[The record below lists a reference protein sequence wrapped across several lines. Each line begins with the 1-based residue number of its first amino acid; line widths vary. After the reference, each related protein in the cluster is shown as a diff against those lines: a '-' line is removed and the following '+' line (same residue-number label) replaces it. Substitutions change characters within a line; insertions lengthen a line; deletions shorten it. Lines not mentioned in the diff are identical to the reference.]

1 MKNDIKCRLKKLRNF
16 IYDEKT
22 REKCRLQ
29 NEKHKNTFTRN
40 RKIPFYDILLM
51 TLNKQ
56 GKNISFEIRDYE
68 LNKKG
73 EKRVNYTD
81 EAYLKQRRN
90 LNPDVFKEMNILYL
104 KDFYE
109 KPKYIKKK
117 KGYILCAIDGSKI
130 EIPNTPKNRKVFGSE
145 ENQYKR
151 NTARA
156 LISGIYD
163 VENHFFLNVQIN
175 RTDSKE
181 INLAKENIV
190 EGSKIIGKNKEIL
203 IFDRN
208 YPSMEFFNWL
218 EENEKKFVMRLSSND
233 YIKERE
239 SMKSN
244 DEEKNI
250 EYTYARLNKIKKL
263 NNAMYEKIK
272 DKKGITLRITKIRID
287 NKKEE
292 YLISNLSKEDFTE
305 EDLKEIYEKRWKIES
320 SYNSIKNKLKIES
333 FSGNLPQFIYQDIYA
348 QIVVYNQIQDM
359 LNTGRKIKKTLKG
372 KEYKINE
379 GKAIGL
385 FKEKYIKIMLIN
397 DVAEAIKE
405 LEKLEKEMEKYT
417 SRIRKGRKSNIREWK
432 PSNKYRTNYKT
443 SF

>member
-29 NEKHKNTFTRN
+29 DEKHKRTFTRN
-40 RKIPFYDILLM
+40 RKLPFYDILLM

-73 EKRVNYTD
+73 EEQVNYTD

-90 LNPDVFKEMNILYL
+90 LNPDVFKEMNRLYL

-130 EIPNTPKNRKVFGSE
+130 EIPNTQKNREIFGSE
-145 ENQYKR
+145 GNQYKI

-163 VENHFFLNVQIN
+163 VENHFFMNVQIN
-175 RTDSKE
+175 RTDSNE

-190 EGSKIIGKNKEIL
+190 EGNNIIGKNKEIL

-208 YPSMEFFNWL
+208 YPSIEFFNWL

-239 SMKSN
+239 NMKSK

-250 EYTYARLNKIKKL
+250 EYTYARLNKIKKSNKL
-263 NNAMYEKIK
+263 LYERIK
-272 DKKGITLRITKIRID
+272 DKKGIILRITKIEID

-292 YLISNLSKEDFTE
+292 YLISNLSKEEFSE
-305 EDLKEIYEKRWKIES
+305 KDLKEIYEKRWKIEN

-359 LNTGRKIKKTLKG
+359 LNTGRKIKKSLKG

-397 DVAEAIKE
+397 DVNQTIKE

-417 SRIRKGRKSNIREWK
+417 SRIRKGRKSNSREWK

>member
-1 MKNDIKCRLKKLRNF
+1 
-16 IYDEKT
+16 
-22 REKCRLQ
+22 
-29 NEKHKNTFTRN
+29 
-40 RKIPFYDILLM
+40 M

-73 EKRVNYTD
+73 EKQVNYTD

-90 LNPDVFKEMNILYL
+90 LNPDVFKEMNRLYL
-104 KDFYE
+104 KDFYK

-130 EIPNTPKNRKVFGSE
+130 EIPNTQKNREVFGSE
-145 ENQYKR
+145 GNQYKR

-163 VENHFFLNVQIN
+163 VENHFFVNVQIN
-175 RTDSKE
+175 RTDSNE

-190 EGSKIIGKNKEIL
+190 EGNRIIGKNKEIL

-208 YPSMEFFNWL
+208 YPSIEFFNWL

-239 SMKSN
+239 NMKSK

-250 EYTYARLNKIKKL
+250 EYTYARLNKIKKS
-263 NNAMYEKIK
+263 NNLLYEKIK
-272 DKKGITLRITKIRID
+272 DKKGIILRITKIEID

-292 YLISNLSKEDFTE
+292 CLISNLSKEEFSE
-305 EDLKEIYEKRWKIES
+305 KDLKEIYEKRWKIEN

-348 QIVVYNQIQDM
+348 
-359 LNTGRKIKKTLKG
+359 
-372 KEYKINE
+372 
-379 GKAIGL
+379 
-385 FKEKYIKIMLIN
+385 
-397 DVAEAIKE
+397 
-405 LEKLEKEMEKYT
+405 
-417 SRIRKGRKSNIREWK
+417 
-432 PSNKYRTNYKT
+432 
-443 SF
+443 

>member
-1 MKNDIKCRLKKLRNF
+1 MRNDIKCRLEKLRKF

-29 NEKHKNTFTRN
+29 DEKHKNTFTRN

-73 EKRVNYTD
+73 EKQVNYSD

-90 LNPDVFKEMNILYL
+90 LNPDVFKEMNTLYL

-130 EIPNTPKNRKVFGSE
+130 EIPNTPKNREVFGSE
-145 ENQYKR
+145 GNQYKR

-175 RTDSKE
+175 RTDSNE

-190 EGSKIIGKNKEIL
+190 EGNKIIGKNKEIL

-208 YPSMEFFNWL
+208 YPSIEFFNWL

-239 SMKSN
+239 NMKSN

-250 EYTYARLNKIKKL
+250 EYTYARLNKIKKS
-263 NNAMYEKIK
+263 NNSLYEKIK
-272 DKKGITLRITKIRID
+272 DKKGIILRITKIRID

-292 YLISNLSKEDFTE
+292 CLISNLSKEDFSE
-305 EDLKEIYEKRWKIES
+305 DDLKEIYEKRWKIEN

-359 LNTGRKIKKTLKG
+359 LNTGRKIKKSLEG

-385 FKEKYIKIMLIN
+385 FKEKYIKIMLIK
-397 DVAEAIKE
+397 DVDQAIKE

-417 SRIRKGRKSNIREWK
+417 SRIRKGRKSNSRDWK